1 MEKEIIK
8 VKKQPQTTYETLAHP
23 VIFHEILQSKLPESD
38 KTVSHLREEAF
49 TIIGAGT
56 VTTARILS
64 VLIYY
69 LIASP
74 RILRKLKA
82 ELKSAIPDPDTSI
95 PIEVLENLPYLVA
108 VVKEALRLGD
118 GVATRLQRVSPE
130 KPMRFV
136 DRYSSGNKEYLIPP
150 QTPIGMTSFH
160 IHHDESIFPHAESFI
175 PERWIENPGLSRFLV
190 SFSKGSRSCLGINLA
205 YAEIYL
211 CLAAIF
217 RRFGSGGKDGVREEG
232 DEGALELYETGLKD
246 VQTAADFFV
255 PTPVE
260 GSEGIRIKVKPWKFD
275 RDLDSPEYCIKL
287 LAGHFT
293 LTANERYLP
302 TGQPIG
308 QLDVLQITPN
318 KY

>member
-1 MEKEIIK
+1 MSVPAFVDPFFLQESIKAKALSIMQTMEKEIFK
-8 VKKQPQTTYETLAHP
+8 VKAQPQTTYQSLAHP

-38 KTVSHLREEAF
+38 KTVGHLREEAF

-56 VTTARILS
+56 VTTSRVLS
-64 VLIYY
+64 VVIYH

-74 RILRKLKA
+74 RILTKLKA
-82 ELKSAIPDPDTSI
+82 ELKSAITDPDISV
-95 PIEVLENLPYLVA
+95 PIEVLENLPYLAA

-130 KPMRFV
+130 KPMRFI
-136 DRYSSGNKEYLIPP
+136 DRFGSGKEYLIPP
-150 QTPIGMTSFH
+150 QTPVGMTSFH
-160 IHHDESIFPHAESFI
+160 IHHDESIFSDAESFI

-232 DEGALELYETGLKD
+232 DEGILELFETGLKD
-246 VQTAADFFV
+246 VETAADFFV
-255 PTPVE
+255 PMPVQ
-260 GSEGIRIKVKPWKFD
+260 GSEGIRIKVK
-275 RDLDSPEYCIKL
+275 
-287 LAGHFT
+287 
-293 LTANERYLP
+293 
-302 TGQPIG
+302 
-308 QLDVLQITPN
+308 V
-318 KY
+318 

>member
-8 VKKQPQTTYETLAHP
+8 VKAQPQTTYETLAHP
-23 VIFHEILQSKLPESD
+23 VIFHDILQSKLSESD

-56 VTTARILS
+56 VTVARVLS
-64 VLIYY
+64 VVIYH

-74 RILRKLKA
+74 RILTKLKV
-82 ELKSAIPDPDTSI
+82 ELKSAIPDPDISVSI
-95 PIEVLENLPYLVA
+95 EMLENLPYLVA

-130 KPMRFV
+130 KPMHFIDRF
-136 DRYSSGNKEYLIPP
+136 GNGKAYLIPL

-160 IHHDESIFPHAESFI
+160 IHHDESIFPDAESFI

-217 RRFGSGGKDGVREEG
+217 RRFGSGGKHGIREEG
-232 DEGALELYETGLKD
+232 DEGVLELFETGLKD
-246 VQTAADFFV
+246 VETRADFFV
-255 PTPVE
+255 PMPVE
-260 GSEGIRIKVKPWKFD
+260 GSEGIRIKVK
-275 RDLDSPEYCIKL
+275 
-287 LAGHFT
+287 
-293 LTANERYLP
+293 
-302 TGQPIG
+302 
-308 QLDVLQITPN
+308 V
-318 KY
+318 

>member
-1 MEKEIIK
+1 MTQKMEREIIK
-8 VKKQPQTTYETLAHP
+8 VKEQPQTTYETLAHP

-56 VTTARILS
+56 VTTARVLS

-74 RILRKLKA
+74 RILTKLKA
-82 ELKSAIPDPDTSI
+82 ELKSAITDPDRSL

-130 KPMRFV
+130 KPMLFIDRFGS
-136 DRYSSGNKEYLIPP
+136 DKEYLIPP
-150 QTPIGMTSFH
+150 QTPVGMTGLH
-160 IHHDESIFPHAESFI
+160 IHNDESIFPDAKSFI
-175 PERWIENPGLSRFLV
+175 PERWIENPGLSRFLL
-190 SFSKGSRSCLGINLA
+190 SFSKGSRNCIGINLA

-232 DEGALELYETGLKD
+232 DEGVLELFETGVKD
-246 VQTAADFFV
+246 VETAADFFV
-255 PTPVE
+255 PVPAKE
-260 GSEGIRIKVKPWKFD
+260 SEGIRIKVK
-275 RDLDSPEYCIKL
+275 
-287 LAGHFT
+287 
-293 LTANERYLP
+293 
-302 TGQPIG
+302 
-308 QLDVLQITPN
+308 V
-318 KY
+318 